1 MASGLTI
8 HEIQM
13 PIEVETPMGRGI
25 IWLIKDYG
33 IEMNTFYTVIIN
45 AGEMAGLVFDFSN
58 SDIKV
63 TKNYSLGRGSW
74 QELRDKITKSS
85 IARANPD

>member
-8 HEIQM
+8 HEIQI
-13 PIEVETPMGRGI
+13 PIEVVTPKGRGI

-85 IARANPD
+85 IA